1 MGSLILKRGVKPEY
15 TPEQLEEIKRWEN
28 IKDEDIDY
36 SDIPAPKEGE
46 ERKWYPVNPRTPE
59 QWERY
64 YKYCPP
70 HIQARHKKLRELYGP
85 II

>member
-1 MGSLILKRGVKPEY
+1 MGSLILKRGVKLEL
-15 TPEQLEEIKRWEN
+15 TPEQRAELAALAEM
-28 IKDEDIDY
+28 KDEDIDY

-59 QWERY
+59 QWKRY